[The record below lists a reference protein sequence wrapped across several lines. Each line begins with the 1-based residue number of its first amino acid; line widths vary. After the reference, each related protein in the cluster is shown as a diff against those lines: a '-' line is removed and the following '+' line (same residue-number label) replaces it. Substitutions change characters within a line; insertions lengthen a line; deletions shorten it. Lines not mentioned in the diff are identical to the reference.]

1 MGNNKTLVTERV
13 NKQIR
18 GVSEVRIVGEG
29 VESGVV
35 SLQEAFKIADEMG
48 LDLVEISPNANP
60 PVVKVIDYGKLLYE
74 KKQKEKLQKQNNKKV
89 KVKELRFTY
98 NTGQSDFNFKLRHAT
113 EFLKE
118 GNKVKA
124 FVFFSGREQN
134 YVDVGQI
141 LLLRFVEALNEY
153 GKPEALPK
161 LDGRR
166 LWVMIAPKK

>member
-1 MGNNKTLVTERV
+1 MNKKEATERI

-18 GVSEVRIVGEG
+18 GVNEVRIVGEG
-29 VESGVV
+29 IESKIV
-35 SLQEAFKIADEMG
+35 SLQEAFKIAEDME
-48 LDLVEISPNANP
+48 LDLVEINP
-60 PVVKVIDYGKLLYE
+60 DSKPPICKIVDYGKLLYE
-74 KKQKEKLQKQNNKKV
+74 KKQREKVQKQNNKKV

-98 NTGQSDFNFKLRHAT
+98 NTGEHDFNFKLNHAT

-134 YVDVGQI
+134 YVEIGNL
-141 LLLRFVEALNEY
+141 LLLRFIAALSEL

-161 LDGRR
+161 MEGRR
-166 LWVMIAPKK
+166 LWVMISPKK